1 MYKGSFGSLVTLHIN
16 GWTPWCLDVD
26 TKEKN
31 RLHHL
36 QGSEKNTL
44 VPRDVEL
51 FSPKGGG
58 T

>member
-44 VPRDVEL
+44 VPRGVTL
-51 FSPKGGG
+51 FFQRGGG
-58 T
+58 V